1 MADERQKRG
10 VGDEV
15 RDGIR
20 AGLGILGAL
29 KDAVEETVQDMLD
42 RGELSPDRAREA
54 VRTTMDRAQAAF
66 DDARTRLD
74 FVPRREFEALQAEV
88 AALRLRLDGLE
99 GRGAAGSSGVDPLG
113 GDIPVSES

>member
-1 MADERQKRG
+1 MADEQRKRG

-42 RGELSPDRAREA
+42 RGELSQDRAREA

-66 DDARTRLD
+66 DDARIRLD
-74 FVPRREFEALQAEV
+74 FVPRREFETLQAEV
-88 AALRLRLDGLE
+88 AALRLRVDSLE
-99 GRGAAGSSGVDPLG
+99 GGGGAGAGPAG
-113 GDIPVSES
+113 GDIPVTES